1 MSGSDL
7 KMGWKVKILRFQAV
21 IFDMDGTLI
30 DSLEDMLDSV
40 NAVFAREGYPLR
52 NLEQIRQAV
61 GNGAALLISR
71 NLPPQTSEEEEERI
85 LQLYKQEYSRRLT
98 VKTRVYDGILPMLQ
112 TLKNSGVS
120 LGVLSNKPHDA
131 AVTICQELFPNLFDL
146 VWGDRDGIPKK
157 PDPTALLDA
166 IRQLGASPASTAYV
180 GDSQTDIQTA
190 QNAGVYGVG
199 VSWGFRP
206 RQVLEAQGADVICDD
221 AQQLAMALSR

>member
-71 NLPPQTSEEEEERI
+71 NLPPQTSEEEAERI

-146 VWGDRDGIPKK
+146 G
-157 PDPTALLDA
+157 
-166 IRQLGASPASTAYV
+166 
-180 GDSQTDIQTA
+180 
-190 QNAGVYGVG
+190 
-199 VSWGFRP
+199 
-206 RQVLEAQGADVICDD
+206 
-221 AQQLAMALSR
+221 